1 MVRPKRLA
9 PALACALILSAT
21 AAWGQSNTAYRSTDV
36 VAGKS
41 HRLGVY
47 GNVQKDCTSGLLPTV
62 RVVTPPKHGELNV
75 RSGKLKA
82 GRISRCPRQGGEPH
96 REDHG
101 ERGDARRHQAHPGRR
116 HRTVARITILPSGDV
131 VESLTSPPTLVRAG
145 RASTLNRGALMTDE
159 CALDGSGHPFT
170 RGRAAHRGRRGAPLL
185 RQPPTRSWTATSRWQ
200 ARPRSIARRSVGTC

>member
-21 AAWGQSNTAYRSTDV
+21 AAGGQSNTAYRSTDV

-82 GRISRCPRQGGEPH
+82 GRISRCPKLEATAQGVFYKPNPAYKGADEVSY
-96 REDHG
+96 EVKST
-101 ERGDARRHQAHPGRR
+101 RGKVENH
-116 HRTVARITILPSGDV
+116 TVRITVKEAMPADTKPTPDGDT
-131 VESLTSPPTLVRAG
+131 EL
-145 RASTLNRGALMTDE
+145 
-159 CALDGSGHPFT
+159 
-170 RGRAAHRGRRGAPLL
+170 
-185 RQPPTRSWTATSRWQ
+185 
-200 ARPRSIARRSVGTC
+200 

>member
-82 GRISRCPRQGGEPH
+82 GRISRCPKLEATAQGVFYKPNPAYKGADEVSYEVKSASGKVESH
-96 REDHG
+96 
-101 ERGDARRHQAHPGRR
+101 
-116 HRTVARITILPSGDV
+116 TVRITVKEAMPADTKPTPDGDT
-131 VESLTSPPTLVRAG
+131 EL
-145 RASTLNRGALMTDE
+145 
-159 CALDGSGHPFT
+159 
-170 RGRAAHRGRRGAPLL
+170 
-185 RQPPTRSWTATSRWQ
+185 
-200 ARPRSIARRSVGTC
+200 

>member
-21 AAWGQSNTAYRSTDV
+21 AAGGQSNTAYRSTDV

-82 GRISRCPRQGGEPH
+82 GRITRCPKLEATAQGIFYKPSPTYKGADEVSYEVKSASGKVESH
-96 REDHG
+96 
-101 ERGDARRHQAHPGRR
+101 
-116 HRTVARITILPSGDV
+116 TVRITVKD
-131 VESLTSPPTLVRAG
+131 AQ
-145 RASTLNRGALMTDE
+145 ASDTPKPDQEDE
-159 CALDGSGHPFT
+159 L
-170 RGRAAHRGRRGAPLL
+170 
-185 RQPPTRSWTATSRWQ
+185 
-200 ARPRSIARRSVGTC
+200 